1 MHGNTYAEGTFANR
15 NIMSQKS
22 IHWTS
27 CCSVIDFLDL
37 Q

>member
-15 NIMSQKS
+15 NIMSQKKVY
-22 IHWTS
+22 TRLLA
-27 CCSVIDFLDL
+27 V